1 MKIYAKALIN
11 ILISATV
18 FSIVWFLLPRLLALF
33 APFLVGWC
41 IAQLASPIVK
51 FFEDKIRLK
60 RKAGSAFVII
70 AVIGLIVFLIYL
82 LMNVLIREGIGLL
95 QALPGLMASVRA
107 DLEEVAES
115 VGDLF
120 EKLPEQ
126 IRPGTLDFGGQI
138 QNFLGD
144 MLEKL
149 GSPTLIAVGNFAKY
163 LPTFLIGVVMSLL
176 SSYFF
181 VADREYILQWL
192 RGHIPDGAR
201 ARYVLIRRSMVRALG
216 GYLKAQLKIEIWMY
230 LLLVIGLWIMQVNY
244 VWLIALGIAFLDFLP
259 FFGTGTVMIPWAV
272 IKMLN
277 GDLRMAVGLL
287 IVWGVG
293 QLARQIIQPKIVG
306 DSIGMP
312 PLPTLFLLYL
322 GYRLYGVIGMIVSV
336 PVGLILYSMYQEGV
350 FDTTKQSLEILMRG
364 INGFRQFTP
373 EETRE
378 LKK

>member
-18 FSIVWFLLPRLLALF
+18 FSLVWFLLPRLLAFF

-41 IAQLASPIVK
+41 IAQLASPIVN

-82 LMNVLIREGIGLL
+82 LMNVLIREGMGLL

-115 VGDLF
+115 VGNLF

-126 IRPGTLDFGGQI
+126 VRPGTLDFGGQI
-138 QNFLGD
+138 QSFLGD
-144 MLEKL
+144 MLERL

-192 RGHIPDGAR
+192 RGHISDAAR

-230 LLLVIGLWIMQVNY
+230 LLLVTGLWIMRVNY

-364 INGFRQFTP
+364 INGFRHFTP
-373 EETRE
+373 EETKK

>member
-18 FSIVWFLLPRLLALF
+18 FMLVWFLLPRLLVFF
-33 APFLVGWC
+33 APFLVGWG

-51 FFEDKIRLK
+51 FFEDKIKLK

-70 AVIGLIVFLIYL
+70 AVIGLIVFLIYFL
-82 LMNVLIREGIGLL
+82 VSVLIREGVGLL
-95 QALPGLMASVRA
+95 QALPGLMKAVRA
-107 DLEEVAES
+107 DLEEVAER
-115 VGDLF
+115 VENLF
-120 EKLPEQ
+120 EKLPAQ
-126 IRPGTLDFGGQI
+126 IRPGTVDFGGQI
-138 QNFLGD
+138 KNFLGD
-144 MLEKL
+144 ILEKL

-163 LPTFLIGVVMSLL
+163 LPTFLIGVIMSLL

-181 VADREYILQWL
+181 VADREQILEWL
-192 RGHIPDGAR
+192 R
-201 ARYVLIRRSMVRALG
+201 RYMPEAVQERYILIRRGMVRALG
-216 GYLKAQLKIEIWMY
+216 GYMKAQLKIEVWMY
-230 LLLVIGLWIMQVNY
+230 LLLVMGLWIMRVNY

-277 GDLRMAVGLL
+277 GDIRMAVGLL

-306 DSIGMP
+306 DSIGIP

-322 GYRLYGVIGMIVSV
+322 GYRFYGVIGMIVSV

-350 FDTTKQSLEILMRG
+350 FETTKQSIEILMHG
-364 INGFRQFTP
+364 INGFRHFTP
-373 EETRE
+373 DETKD